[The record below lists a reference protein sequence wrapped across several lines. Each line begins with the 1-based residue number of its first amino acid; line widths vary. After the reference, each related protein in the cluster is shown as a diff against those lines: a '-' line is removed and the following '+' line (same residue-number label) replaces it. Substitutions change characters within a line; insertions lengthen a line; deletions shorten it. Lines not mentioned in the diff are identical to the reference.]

1 MKGMGSVERVLVLGI
16 VVVIVA
22 ILGIAVWGASSAETG
37 DNTPAQDGGA
47 VVQSSETPLDSLGA
61 LPPTITPP
69 TETAVDD
76 TMSEIERLQAM
87 REAARQPQ
95 GLAVNTPQGPG
106 GTTLSDG
113 GSGSTPGALPADP
126 AGGIALKSNVP
137 AGGAE
142 PVTANEPVGPM
153 PITAPIAAN
162 GKEPGTYTVASG
174 DSLWKIAHKQYG
186 TGNVQKQIDAILAAN
201 PSLNAKS
208 VLKVGQKIS
217 LPGAL
222 PVDAT
227 RLPAEQQAAA
237 TGDVTY
243 TVKAGDTLSTI
254 AKKELGSSKRWKE
267 IYELNRTRLPDPAKI
282 VVGMKLTLPKKN

>member
-1 MKGMGSVERVLVLGI
+1 MGSVERVLVLGI

-22 ILGIAVWGASSAETG
+22 ILGIAVWGASDSENG

-47 VVQSSETPLDSLGA
+47 VVQAPDAPMDTLGG

-87 REAARQPQ
+87 REAARNPQ

-106 GTTLSDG
+106 GPTLSDG

-137 AGGAE
+137 VTQPAPLNAE
-142 PVTANEPVGPM
+142 SPLGPTPVPVNE
-153 PITAPIAAN
+153 
-162 GKEPGTYTVASG
+162 KEATTYVVVAG
-174 DSLWKIAHKQYG
+174 DSLSKIAHKQYG
-186 TGNVQKQIDAILAAN
+186 SGNVQKQMDAILAAN
-201 PSLNAKS
+201 PGLTLKS
-208 VLKVGQKIS
+208 VLKIGQKLT
-217 LPGAL
+217 LPAAV
-222 PVDAT
+222 PVDPA
-227 RLPAEQQAAA
+227 RLPAELQAAA
-237 TGDVTY
+237 TGDALY

-254 AKKELGSSKRWKE
+254 AKRELGSSKRWKE